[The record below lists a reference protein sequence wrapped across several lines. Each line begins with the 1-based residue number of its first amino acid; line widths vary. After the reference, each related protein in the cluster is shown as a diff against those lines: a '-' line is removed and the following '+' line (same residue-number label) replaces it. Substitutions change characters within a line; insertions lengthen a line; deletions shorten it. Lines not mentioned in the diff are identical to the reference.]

1 MPRDRQ
7 EPNTN
12 AKHET
17 RAFVVF
23 ERRQPRCKQIVV
35 DILYGPTETSGFDTL
50 LTVPT
55 SPFSLVLHSIM
66 QFQFNSA
73 YPQNADTVVDPLP
86 FPDAQP
92 TPCARIT
99 ARILME
105 DQVTTQMVENV
116 LVKISLK
123 QSSSNGNKNY
133 HDGSSSSSS
142 SSDDDSDDDDDDDDD
157 DYEGSSRMQ
166 VDGGKRDRYLLHR
179 LKGSREQQQEAEQ
192 PYEDAYWLQ
201 RTIRE
206 AIYGRVLIAW
216 ALRRLT
222 STLWALTDEIIAVK
236 EMSWHH
242 IRKERFR
249 LAEDPVQE
257 VSAMQ
262 FLKQQF
268 SEQRLLH
275 GNGSNNGGRAT
286 TTTTTTT
293 RATSSST
300 TTTTTAASTLMH
312 DVNVLLPRDILSDQ
326 RYLYSVMPYCNG
338 GELFERLDLR
348 NERFSEPEARYWMDQ
363 LLNGLSHL
371 QNVGVCHRDISLE
384 NILVHDDTISLIIDL
399 GMCVRYPVVSTTSTT
414 TTTTTTA
421 TLPPAVASLS
431 IVDHNG
437 TPSPPPLPTTTT
449 SSSCLISPQG
459 TCGKWIYMSPEIYK
473 NKAFH
478 GPTVDLWA
486 TGVIL
491 FLLLTGFPPW
501 DRACDT
507 DERYRYMSAGYLVQ
521 MLTEWNIPISAD
533 AMDLLQRMLFADP
546 MDRLSLE
553 QVRAH
558 PWMRNGPRQAPTG
571 TFDEL
576 DVAMGR

>member
-1 MPRDRQ
+1 
-7 EPNTN
+7 
-12 AKHET
+12 
-17 RAFVVF
+17 
-23 ERRQPRCKQIVV
+23 
-35 DILYGPTETSGFDTL
+35 
-50 LTVPT
+50 
-55 SPFSLVLHSIM
+55 M

-73 YPQNADTVVDPLP
+73 YPQNADAANVVDPLP

-123 QSSSNGNKNY
+123 QSSSHNY
-133 HDGSSSSSS
+133 HDGGNGDGSSSSSS
-142 SSDDDSDDDDDDDDD
+142 SSSSDDSDDDDDDD

-166 VDGGKRDRYLLHR
+166 VDDGKSDRYLLHR
-179 LKGSREQQQEAEQ
+179 SKGSREQQDEQQ

-206 AIYGRVLIAW
+206 AIYGRVLIARV
-216 ALRRLT
+216 LRRQT

-236 EMSWHH
+236 EMSWQH
-242 IRKERFR
+242 IRRERFR
-249 LAEDPVQE
+249 LAEDPIQE

-268 SEQRLLH
+268 SEQRLHLPGH
-275 GNGSNNGGRAT
+275 NNGSNNGGRTAT
-286 TTTTTTT
+286 TSTTTT
-293 RATSSST
+293 RATSSSSS
-300 TTTTTAASTLMH
+300 TTTTTASTLMQ

-363 LLNGLSHL
+363 LLNGLMHL

-399 GMCVRYPVVSTTSTT
+399 GMCVRYPVSTTSTT
-414 TTTTTTA
+414 TTTRTA
-421 TLPPAVASLS
+421 ALPPAVASLS
-431 IVDHNG
+431 IVDNNG
-437 TPSPPPLPTTTT
+437 APPPQPPPPLPTTSESSSSS

-546 MDRLSLE
+546 IDRLSLE

-558 PWMRNGPRQAPTG
+558 PWMRNGPRQAPSAV
-571 TFDEL
+571 DEL